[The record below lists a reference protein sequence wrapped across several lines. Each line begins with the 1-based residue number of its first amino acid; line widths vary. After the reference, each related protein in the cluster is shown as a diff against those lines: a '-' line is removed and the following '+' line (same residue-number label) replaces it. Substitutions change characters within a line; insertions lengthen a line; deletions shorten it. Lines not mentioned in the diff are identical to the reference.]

1 MNANL
6 LSRLFLAWANLCLR
20 ASELEQRVEE
30 QATELSEIKA
40 QLQKEIAQHQQ
51 TKALLVQVQEKLDIK
66 ADSVSGGDGKMNT
79 PPQSQ
84 LERVLFQERNF
95 ISAILETATVLI
107 VILDLQG
114 RIVRFSRACE
124 EMTGYSLE
132 EVRGRYFWDL
142 FLIPEEV
149 ESLKAFFNELEVGS
163 PQNEYENYWV
173 MRDGSRCLIRWS
185 STILQETDGEVSVN
199 SPTSQ
204 ISNNITNQLNNQ
216 ETSNVVKYIIGCGID
231 LSDRYQV
238 EAACQGLTTEEE
250 LNQLRNNFFT
260 MASHELRTP
269 LSVIL
274 LAVQSLEAFYY
285 KWSDEKKLKKLSQVE
300 AAAHRMKHLIDQI
313 LSIHRGDES

>member
-20 ASELEQRVEE
+20 VNELEQRVEE
-30 QATELSEIKA
+30 QAKEISALEAK
-40 QLQKEIAQHQQ
+40 LQQEIAQHQEK
-51 TKALLVQVQEKLDIK
+51 KALLVQVQAKLEIK
-66 ADSVSGGDGKMNT
+66 ADSVSGGDGKLDT

-84 LERVLFQERNF
+84 LEQVFFQERNF

-107 VILDLQG
+107 VVLDLQG
-114 RIVRFSRACE
+114 RIIRFNRACE
-124 EMTGYSLE
+124 EITGYSLE
-132 EVRGRYFWDL
+132 EVRGRYFWDF
-142 FLIPEEV
+142 FLMPEEV
-149 ESLKAFFNELEVGS
+149 ESLKAVFNELQAGS
-163 PQNEYENYWV
+163 PYNEYENYWV
-173 MRDGSRCLIRWS
+173 MRDRSRRLIRWS
-185 STILQETDGEVSVN
+185 NTILQEADGEVGVN

-204 ISNNITNQLNNQ
+204 IGNNITNQMDNQ
-216 ETSNVVKYIIGCGID
+216 EASNVVKYIISCGID
-231 LSDRYQV
+231 LSDRQQV
-238 EAACQGLTTEEE
+238 KAARQVLTTEEE
-250 LNQLRNNFFT
+250 LNQLRTNFFT

-300 AAAHRMKHLIDQI
+300 AAAQRMKHLIDQI